1 MKTTT
6 LSVIPGWVISACCS
20 SSCAHA
26 FVIGQTKAPT
36 RTRAEA
42 SVSHAGSFHRRLLS
56 SHIGEPTAT
65 TNLYAKEISADL
77 DSIKSSI
84 PIAIERYEYDGWDLT
99 YRYRP
104 ASPGHEDEEPLVLV
118 HPVGIGCSS
127 WIWTKMMEQW
137 NGGAIYA
144 PNLIGCG
151 LEDGNDAW
159 DPDTRGLSVPLGW
172 VTAVEALI
180 QERVLA
186 PSPTSRSIDTRNGKD
201 AGGGGI
207 LNKLLMGKSSNS
219 GPASCTV
226 VVQGGSAPIGVLLA
240 SRNPSVI
247 SHLVLTSPPTW
258 EDMTTATPE
267 EELAKNYNFYRSF
280 WGKLAFGVLE
290 SRWAVRLFSNLFLFL
305 EECDDLWVDLS
316 TSEEATTVEA
326 RPPVAIFNSGFLQHR
341 SYEEELC
348 QIIQQRTLIISGS
361 GDKRAEKRIEY
372 GSEMKRCTL
381 KALRGTNV
389 LPWEAPNLVCDAI
402 QSFRQ
407 ETRI

>member
-1 MKTTT
+1 M
-6 LSVIPGWVISACCS
+6 
-20 SSCAHA
+20 
-26 FVIGQTKAPT
+26 
-36 RTRAEA
+36 
-42 SVSHAGSFHRRLLS
+42 
-56 SHIGEPTAT
+56 
-65 TNLYAKEISADL
+65 
-77 DSIKSSI
+77 
-84 PIAIERYEYDGWDLT
+84 
-99 YRYRP
+99 
-104 ASPGHEDEEPLVLV
+104 EE
-118 HPVGIGCSS
+118 
-127 WIWTKMMEQW
+127 W

-151 LEDGNDAW
+151 LEDGNEAW
-159 DPDTRGLSVPLGW
+159 DPDARGLSVPLGW
-172 VTAVEALI
+172 VKAVEALI
-180 QERVLA
+180 EEKVLA
-186 PSPTSRSIDTRNGKD
+186 PPPTSRSMDTRNGKD
-201 AGGGGI
+201 ADGGGI
-207 LNKLLMGKSSNS
+207 LNKLLMGNSSKINS

-267 EELAKNYNFYRSF
+267 EELALNYNFYRSN

-348 QIIQQRTLIISGS
+348 QIIMQPTLVISGS

-389 LPWEAPNLVCDAI
+389 LPWEAPNLVCEAI
-402 QSFRQ
+402 RSFCQ
-407 ETRI
+407 EARS

>member
-1 MKTTT
+1 MYYYWPDSTLLELLPNLPTMKAAI
-6 LSVIPGWVISACCS
+6 LSVIPGLAIILICAFCP
-20 SSCAHA
+20 SSCVQA
-26 FVIGQTKAPT
+26 FVIAIGQPKAPT
-36 RTRAEA
+36 RTRAET
-42 SVSHAGSFHRRLLS
+42 SISHAASFHRRRSLS
-56 SHIGEPTAT
+56 SHKPTAA
-65 TNLYAKEISADL
+65 TNLYEKETSDDL
-77 DSIKSSI
+77 DSISSI
-84 PIAIERYEYDGWDLT
+84 PITIERYEYDGWNLT

-104 ASPGHEDEEPLVLV
+104 AAPGHEDDEPLVLV

-127 WIWTKMMEQW
+127 WIWTKMMEGW
-137 NGGAIYA
+137 NGGAMFA

-172 VTAVEALI
+172 VKAVEALI
-180 QERVLA
+180 QEKALA
-186 PSPTSRSIDTRNGKD
+186 PSPTPRSV
-201 AGGGGI
+201 
-207 LNKLLMGKSSNS
+207 

-226 VVQGGSAPIGVLLA
+226 VVQGGSAPIGVLVA

-247 SHLVLTSPPTW
+247 SHLVLTSPPTL

-305 EECDDLWVDLS
+305 EECDELWVDLS
-316 TSEEATTVEA
+316 TSKEATTVEA

-348 QIIQQRTLIISGS
+348 QIIEQPTLIISGS

-372 GSEMKRCTL
+372 GSKMKRCSL
-381 KALRGTNV
+381 KTLRGTNV
-389 LPWEAPNLVCDAI
+389 LPWEAPDTVCDAI
-402 QSFRQ
+402 QSFCR
-407 ETRI
+407 ETRL

>member
-1 MKTTT
+1 MKTSA
-6 LSVIPGWVISACCS
+6 LSVIPSLVLSTTCCLPS
-20 SSCAHA
+20 RAHA
-26 FVIGQTKAPT
+26 FIDIGGQSKATPASDYRQVC
-36 RTRAEA
+36 RTTLH
-42 SVSHAGSFHRRLLS
+42 VSPQHH
-56 SHIGEPTAT
+56 EPTAT
-65 TNLYAKEISADL
+65 TTTTLHAKKSDAVL
-77 DSIKSSI
+77 DSTSI
-84 PIAIERYEYDGWDLT
+84 PITIERYEYDGWNLT

-104 ASPGHEDEEPLVLV
+104 AAPGHEDDEPLILI

-127 WIWTKMMEQW
+127 WIWTKMMEEW
-137 NGGAIYA
+137 NGGAVYA

-172 VTAVEALI
+172 VKAVEALI
-180 QERVLA
+180 QEKALA
-186 PSPTSRSIDTRNGKD
+186 PSPSRMEATDGKNVD
-201 AGGGGI
+201 VGGLLG
-207 LNKLLMGKSSNS
+207 KLLGDKSSRA

-226 VVQGGSAPIGVLLA
+226 VVQGGSATIGVLLA
-240 SRNPSVI
+240 SRNPSVV

-267 EELAKNYNFYRSF
+267 EELTKNYNFYRSS
-280 WGKLAFGVLE
+280 WGKLAFAVLE

-348 QIIQQRTLIISGS
+348 ESVEQPTLIVSGS
-361 GDKRAEKRIEY
+361 GDKRAEKRIQY
-372 GSEMKRCTL
+372 GSEMNKCSL
-381 KALRGTNV
+381 KTLRGTNV
-389 LPWEAPNLVCDAI
+389 LPWEAPHTLCETIEIFV
-402 QSFRQ
+402 Q
-407 ETRI
+407 ETEII

>member
-1 MKTTT
+1 
-6 LSVIPGWVISACCS
+6 
-20 SSCAHA
+20 
-26 FVIGQTKAPT
+26 
-36 RTRAEA
+36 
-42 SVSHAGSFHRRLLS
+42 
-56 SHIGEPTAT
+56 
-65 TNLYAKEISADL
+65 
-77 DSIKSSI
+77 
-84 PIAIERYEYDGWDLT
+84 
-99 YRYRP
+99 
-104 ASPGHEDEEPLVLV
+104 
-118 HPVGIGCSS
+118 
-127 WIWTKMMEQW
+127 MEQW

-172 VTAVEALI
+172 VKAVEALI

-186 PSPTSRSIDTRNGKD
+186 PPPTSRSMDTRNGKD
-201 AGGGGI
+201 ADGGGI
-207 LNKLLMGKSSNS
+207 LNKLLMGKSSKINS
-219 GPASCTV
+219 KPSSCTV

-240 SRNPSVI
+240 SRNPSLI

-267 EELAKNYNFYRSF
+267 EELAKNYNFYRSN

-348 QIIQQRTLIISGS
+348 QIIMQPTLVISGS

>member
-1 MKTTT
+1 M
-6 LSVIPGWVISACCS
+6 
-20 SSCAHA
+20 
-26 FVIGQTKAPT
+26 
-36 RTRAEA
+36 
-42 SVSHAGSFHRRLLS
+42 
-56 SHIGEPTAT
+56 
-65 TNLYAKEISADL
+65 
-77 DSIKSSI
+77 
-84 PIAIERYEYDGWDLT
+84 
-99 YRYRP
+99 
-104 ASPGHEDEEPLVLV
+104 EE
-118 HPVGIGCSS
+118 
-127 WIWTKMMEQW
+127 W

-172 VTAVEALI
+172 VKAVEALI
-180 QERVLA
+180 QEKVLA
-186 PSPTSRSIDTRNGKD
+186 PSPTSRSIDTKDVKD
-201 AGGGGI
+201 ADGGGI
-207 LNKLLMGKSSNS
+207 LNRLMMGKSLKSNS
-219 GPASCTV
+219 KPPSCTV

-267 EELAKNYNFYRSF
+267 EELTKNYNFYRSF
-280 WGKLAFGVLE
+280 WGKLAFAVLE

-348 QIIQQRTLIISGS
+348 QINPPYDTLIISGS

-381 KALRGTNV
+381 TTLRGTNV
-389 LPWEAPNLVCDAI
+389 LPWEAPNKVCEAI